1 VKVGDLVTIK
11 HTPIEEEHRYVALVL
26 AVTARMAIVRWIKH
40 PIFCLKG
47 QSVETQE
54 RGEQLKNLRL
64 LSNSSEVCKIL
75 SKKNE

>member
-1 VKVGDLVTIK
+1 VKVGDLVTLH
-11 HTPIEEEHRYVALVL
+11 HTPVEEQHRYVALVL

-64 LSNSSEVCKIL
+64 LSEKSE
-75 SKKNE
+75 

>member
-1 VKVGDLVTIK
+1 MNIQVGDLVTLK
-11 HTPIEEEHRYVALVL
+11 HTPAEQEHRYVALVL
-26 AVTARMAIVRWIKH
+26 AITARMAIVRWIKH

-64 LSNSSEVCKIL
+64 LSEK
-75 SKKNE
+75 